1 MRASLPLPNYSKI
14 DYIWV
19 FVDLLKVDNQIDNLK
34 VKTQIWQPQEDN
46 LKYVENLK

>member
-19 FVDLLKVDNQIDNLK
+19 FVDLKVDNQIDNLK
-34 VKTQIWQPQEDN
+34 FTTWSWQPLEDN